1 MAVRYYSSTAAETTL
16 SGTINS
22 SATSITVGSVT
33 GFPISFPYTL
43 SLDYEG
49 ASEELVDVTA
59 AAGTNLTI
67 VRAVDGTSAT
77 SHSAGARVRHVSS
90 ARDFRDSRNHEE
102 DVAGVHGITGNVVGT
117 TDTQTLSNKT
127 LVDATG
133 TLNRIDI
140 LSEGGSAWVTT
151 INGDTASGPSTDL
164 TQWKRDPSEGHE
176 VAKISNT
183 GALYIR
189 NKDVAA
195 DSSFGDTR
203 LRITKENAFDN
214 IFYIQSGG
222 DVRSII
228 DAGRNGFTAQPR
240 TDNSSNRAF
249 GVRNAA
255 DSANLFVVFQDGRVD
270 INGTNPAFSQFDITA
285 PAGQSADMMRVM
297 DNGGNTRFA
306 VQSTGR
312 SLANRGMTVAQP
324 GLTSGAVLQVGGTNA
339 GYTGNLQQWVS
350 PSNTI
355 VANIDQNGRAE
366 FGQQAASG
374 TSGIISAA
382 SGWSVSAETKAIK
395 KAGWIIL
402 TAVLNRTGGTLTTTS
417 EGNFVDTSLCTIQAA
432 WRPDS
437 FLSNDRMVTTW
448 GTGFSSGSVGLN
460 PSTGLVELLDGHST
474 SKVENAQTLRFTYV
488 YPA

>member
-22 SATSITVGSVT
+22 SATAITVGSVT
-33 GFPISFPYTL
+33 GFPVSFPYTL
-43 SLDYEG
+43 ALDYEG

-59 AAGTNLTI
+59 AAGTSLTI
-67 VRAVDGTSAT
+67 VRAADGTSAT

-90 ARDFRDSRNHEE
+90 ARDFRDSRTHEE
-102 DVAGVHGITGNVVGT
+102 NVAGVHGLSGNVVGT

-127 LVDATG
+127 LVNATG

-140 LSEGGSAWVTT
+140 LSEGGTAWQTT
-151 INGDTASGPSTDL
+151 INGDIDFNTNL
-164 TQWKRDPSEGHE
+164 TQWKRGPSEPHE
-176 VAKISNT
+176 VATLRNN

-189 NKDVAA
+189 NQDAAA
-195 DSSFGDTR
+195 DSVYNTYR
-203 LRITKENAFDN
+203 LRA
-214 IFYIQSGG
+214 
-222 DVRSII
+222 
-228 DAGRNGFTAQPR
+228 
-240 TDNSSNRAF
+240 
-249 GVRNAA
+249 
-255 DSANLFVVFQDGRVD
+255 
-270 INGTNPAFSQFDITA
+270 TNPAFSQFDITA

-366 FGQQAASG
+366 FGQETATG
-374 TSGIISAA
+374 TSVVTAAAGFSVNSATI
-382 SGWSVSAETKAIK
+382 GVK
-395 KAGWIIL
+395 KAGWIFVRIIL
-402 TAVLNRTGGTLTTTS
+402 ERTGGSLIANS
-417 EGNFVDTSLCTIQAA
+417 KGNITDTAACTVAAA

-437 FLSNDRMVTTW
+437 VLGSTDTVFPMGASIT
-448 GTGFSSGSVGLN
+448 SGVVRLL
-460 PSTGLVELLDGHST
+460 PSTGLVELTDLHSG
-474 SKVENAQTLRFTYV
+474 SEIRNGDFVRITLQ

>member
-22 SATSITVGSVT
+22 SATAITVGSVT
-33 GFPISFPYTL
+33 GFPVSFPYTL
-43 SLDYEG
+43 ALDYEG

-59 AAGTNLTI
+59 AAGTSLTI
-67 VRAVDGTSAT
+67 VRAADGTSAT

-90 ARDFRDSRNHEE
+90 ARDFRDSRDHEE

-140 LSEGGSAWVTT
+140 LSEGGSGWQTT
-151 INGDTASGPSTDL
+151 INGDIDFNTNL
-164 TQWKRDPSEGHE
+164 TQWKRGPSEPHE
-176 VAKISNT
+176 VATLRNN
-183 GALYIR
+183 GALYVR
-189 NKDVAA
+189 NQDAAA
-195 DSSFGDTR
+195 DSVYNTYR
-203 LRITKENAFDN
+203 LRTTKDDGSTD
-214 IFYIQSGG
+214 IFYALSGG
-222 DVRSII
+222 EVKAFQDT
-228 DAGRNGFTAQPR
+228 GQNGMTVQPR
-240 TDNSSNRAF
+240 ADNSTARAF

-255 DSANLFVVFQDGRVD
+255 NSATLFAVMQDGRVD

-339 GYTGNLQQWVS
+339 GYTGNLQQWVN

-355 VANIDQNGRAE
+355 VANIDENGRAE
-366 FGQQAASG
+366 FGQQASSG

-382 SGWSVSAETKAIK
+382 SGWAVSAETKAIK
-395 KAGWIIL
+395 KAGWIII
-402 TAVLNRTGGTLTTTS
+402 TAVLNRTGGTLTASS
-417 EGNFVDTSLCTIQAA
+417 EGNFTDTDLCTIQAA

-437 FLSNDRMVTTW
+437 FLSNDRMVTAW
-448 GTGFSSGSVGLN
+448 GTGFTSGSVGLN
-460 PSTGLVELLDGHST
+460 PSTGLVDLLDGHST
-474 SKVENAQTLRFTYV
+474 SQIENTHTLRFTYV

>member
-22 SATSITVGSVT
+22 SATNITVGSTT
-33 GFPISFPYTL
+33 GFPVSFPYTL
-43 SLDYEG
+43 ALDYEG

-67 VRAVDGTSAT
+67 VRAADGTSAT

-90 ARDFRDSRNHEE
+90 ARDFRDSRTHEE
-102 DVAGVHGITGNVVGT
+102 NVAGVHGLSGNVVGT

-127 LVDATG
+127 LINATG

-140 LSEGGSAWVTT
+140 LSEGGTAWQTT
-151 INGDTASGPSTDL
+151 INGDIDFNTNL
-164 TQWKRDPSEGHE
+164 TQWKRGPSEPHE
-176 VAKISNT
+176 VATLRNN
-183 GALYIR
+183 GALYVR
-189 NKDVAA
+189 NQDAAA
-195 DSSFGDTR
+195 DSVYNTYRFR
-203 LRITKENAFDN
+203 ATKDDGSTD
-214 IFYIQSGG
+214 IFYVLSGG
-222 DVRSII
+222 EVKALQ
-228 DAGRNGFTAQPR
+228 DAGQNGMTVQPR
-240 TDNSSNRAF
+240 ADNSTSRAF

-255 DSANLFVVFQDGRVD
+255 NSATLFAVMQDGRVD

-312 SLANRGMTVAQP
+312 ALANRGMTVAQP

-366 FGQQAASG
+366 FGQETATG
-374 TSGIISAA
+374 TSVVTAAAGFSVNSATI
-382 SGWSVSAETKAIK
+382 GVK
-395 KAGWIIL
+395 KAGWIFIRIIL
-402 TAVLNRTGGTLTTTS
+402 ERTGGSLIANS
-417 EGNFVDTSLCTIQAA
+417 KGNITDTAACTVAAA

-437 FLSNDRMVTTW
+437 VLGSTDTVFPMGASVTSGMVR
-448 GTGFSSGSVGLN
+448 LL
-460 PSTGLVELLDGHST
+460 PSTGLVELTDLHSG
-474 SKVENAQTLRFTYV
+474 SEIRNGDIVRITLQ